1 MLILTGRS
9 ESRPCRCCGRTLVH
23 YEGEAHTHPDNGS
36 EPQWV
41 PIWRTEQHDA
51 PCGLPC
57 YGAGVPVRVY
67 KTGQYHDAGE
77 CPRCN
82 PKEEE
87 SP

>member
-1 MLILTGRS
+1 MLIPTGRS
-9 ESRPCRCCGRTLVH
+9 ESRPCRCCGRILS
-23 YEGEAHTHPDNGS
+23 YREGEAHKHIES
-36 EPQWV
+36 EDEPLEWV
-41 PIWRTEQHDA
+41 TLWRTEQHEA

-67 KTGQYHDAGE
+67 RTGQYHNAGE

-82 PKEEE
+82 PKEE